1 MKTTIWKDK
10 AYAFSRIPPELAGL
24 TLFQIAYEVA
34 VPTIEIVSNKDAT
47 VYIAL
52 SNDKS
57 KTVGDALK
65 AENWT
70 FENESLS
77 HDHSSV
83 TCGKSCPLFLEGK
96 DPSEKNPKKFES
108 VYSKNINSENP
119 VTLNRAKLIPNPS
132 IVQFALL
139 IRESKFWL
147 LSFLVIKKYYYT
159 TYDFFINEQ
168 LILISFILQKKEKNT
183 EL

>member
-1 MKTTIWKDK
+1 M
-10 AYAFSRIPPELAGL
+10 
-24 TLFQIAYEVA
+24 
-34 VPTIEIVSNKDAT
+34 SNKDAT

-77 HDHSSV
+77 HAHSSV

-96 DPSEKNPKKFES
+96 DPSKKNPKKFES
-108 VYSKNINSENP
+108 IYSKNINSENP
-119 VTLNRAKLIPNPS
+119 VTLNRAKVIPNPG
-132 IVQFALL
+132 IVQFTLL

-147 LSFLVIKKYYYT
+147 LNFL
-159 TYDFFINEQ
+159 E
-168 LILISFILQKKEKNT
+168 ILQGILFYIRFFHK
-183 EL
+183 

>member
-1 MKTTIWKDK
+1 MRTKIWKDK
-10 AYAFSRIPPELAGL
+10 AYAFSIIPPELVGL
-24 TLFQIAYEVA
+24 TLFQIAHEVA

-52 SNDKS
+52 SNDIS

-70 FENESLS
+70 LENVSLS
-77 HDHSSV
+77 HGHDNPA
-83 TCGKSCPLFLEGK
+83 CGKSCPLVLEGK
-96 DPSEKNPKKFES
+96 DPSEKNPKIIFES
-108 VYSKNINSENP
+108 IYSKNINSENS
-119 VTLNRAKLIPNPS
+119 VTLNRAKLIPNPG

-147 LSFLVIKKYYYT
+147 LNFLVI
-159 TYDFFINEQ
+159 
-168 LILISFILQKKEKNT
+168 LQGITIFYK
-183 EL
+183 